1 MQITIDI
8 DEDTFNA
15 AAEWARIIGF
25 STDEVIISV
34 LRQGLGTTAI
44 ALPPLRSGLPQI
56 RFDPSFDPTSDAI
69 LDLLEKIKTDDD
81 LGAPLFIPAE
91 TRAWIDQTAEKN
103 QCGPGR
109 LAAELVEESLL
120 LQRKWPMEGG
130 SPAALIRSN
139 GERVVTS
146 EFVYFLMDQF
156 Y

>member
-25 STDEVIISV
+25 TTDAVIISV
-34 LRQGLGTTAI
+34 LQQGLGTTAI
-44 ALPPLRSGLPQI
+44 ELPPLRCGLPQI
-56 RFDPSFDPTSDAI
+56 RFDPAFDPTSDAI
-69 LDLLEKIKTDDD
+69 LDLLERITTNDD

-91 TRAWIDQTAEKN
+91 TREWIEQTAGKN
-103 QCGPGR
+103 QRRPGR
-109 LAAELVEESLL
+109 LAADLVEESLL
-120 LQRKWPMEGG
+120 MQRKWPMEGG
-130 SPAALIRSN
+130 SPVVLIRSN

-146 EFVYFLMDQF
+146 EFVHFLMDQL